1 VKATELRVKSLEEL
15 TSVLSEL
22 RKQQFKTRLLKASGE
37 LSKTHQMRTVR
48 RTIARIETI
57 LTEKQQVTV

>member
-1 VKATELRVKSLEEL
+1 MKATELRVKSLEEL